1 MPKYQIGDIECS
13 ALSESAGKF
22 RARVR
27 VAGHRL
33 QPFQVK
39 DYVYESSE
47 FFDDENLALQDA
59 KTHANENFP
68 AELGE

>member
-13 ALSESAGKF
+13 ALPESAGKF

-27 VAGHRL
+27 VAGYRL
-33 QPFQVK
+33 QPFQVE

-47 FFDDENLALQDA
+47 LFADENLALDHA
-59 KTHANENFP
+59 MAHANENFP
-68 AELGE
+68 AE